1 MKIESL
7 LVHGGI
13 DGDEFTGAVNVPIY
27 QTSTYKQAGLGDYKY
42 EYSRTGNPTREALE
56 KTIATLENGVGGLAF
71 GSGMAAI
78 TAVLSLFKSGD
89 KIIIPN
95 NLYGGTFR
103 VVDKVF
109 KNFNINY
116 EIVDISRLS
125 EVREVLED
133 NKNNTPIKAILIETP
148 TNPLMDITD
157 IEEVSILAKEFGA
170 LTVVDNTFMSPYLQR
185 PLDFGADVV
194 VHSATKYLRGHS
206 NVVAGLIVVN
216 DQELLEKLHFIQNS
230 TGGVLGPFDSFILL
244 QGIKTLGVRLDRH
257 NENASKIAEF
267 LLNSN
272 YVSKIYYPGLKD
284 SKGYEIQK
292 KQASG
297 FGGMISFVV
306 ADNVDYKKF
315 VKSLKLITLAESLG
329 GVESLICHPATMTH
343 AAIPYE
349 IRQKVGIV
357 DNLLRLSVGIENVD
371 DLIDD
376 LNNAFKE
383 SLM

>member
-194 VHSATKYLRGHS
+194 VHSATKYLGGHS

-257 NENASKIAEF
+257 IENASKIAEF

-297 FGGMISFVV
+297 FGGMISFAV